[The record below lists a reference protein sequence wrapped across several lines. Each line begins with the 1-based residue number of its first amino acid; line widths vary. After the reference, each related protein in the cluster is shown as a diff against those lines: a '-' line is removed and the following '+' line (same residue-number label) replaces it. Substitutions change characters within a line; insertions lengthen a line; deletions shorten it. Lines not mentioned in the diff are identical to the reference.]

1 MWADPLPT
9 TQFAWIQKASLV
21 WAGHRDASVFV
32 CCIFLVIHN
41 LFRTNPVQS
50 QNKDSM
56 FSHSSYRPFPRAIT
70 QDYKNAYNAF
80 KKEGKTAASLFGKQ
94 ELWFC
99 WDLLKRNII
108 RFCFVPSSRNL
119 CISINYWICQ
129 SKKVHHCTL
138 SLPCVPQNN
147 LLVLGSLMIHKIIRS
162 TRRSCQ
168 SYEAQARKTVQKALS
183 VERRDIW
190 MFTAVERLNSK
201 LQNRRPQDRG
211 YTNKN

>member
-9 TQFAWIQKASLV
+9 TWFAWIQKASLI
-21 WAGHRDASVFV
+21 WAGHMDASVFV

-56 FSHSSYRPFPRAIT
+56 FSHSNYRPFPRAIT

-94 ELWFC
+94 ELCFC

-108 RFCFVPSSRNL
+108 RFCFVLSPRNL
-119 CISINYWICQ
+119 CMSKNYSNIQGLGYARVKMSI
-129 SKKVHHCTL
+129 T
-138 SLPCVPQNN
+138 VPF
-147 LLVLGSLMIHKIIRS
+147 LCPMFLKIILL
-162 TRRSCQ
+162 CW
-168 SYEAQARKTVQKALS
+168 AA
-183 VERRDIW
+183 
-190 MFTAVERLNSK
+190 
-201 LQNRRPQDRG
+201 
-211 YTNKN
+211 